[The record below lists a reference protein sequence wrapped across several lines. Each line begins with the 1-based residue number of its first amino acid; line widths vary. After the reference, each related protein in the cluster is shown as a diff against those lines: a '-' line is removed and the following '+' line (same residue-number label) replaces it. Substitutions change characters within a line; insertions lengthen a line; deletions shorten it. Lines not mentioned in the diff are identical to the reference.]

1 MVRFYRDCVHCVSID
16 LVIPADLV
24 ACEEEIG
31 LAVNEDKDQADLEEA
46 ISRWREQ

>member
-1 MVRFYRDCVHCVSID
+1 MRFYRDCVHCVGIDLAILAD
-16 LVIPADLV
+16 LVI
-24 ACEEEIG
+24 CEGEIG